1 MSEMPKE
8 KFKGKSKGL
17 RPNPAFNAFPFQLEA
32 KETLGNI
39 CTP

>member
-1 MSEMPKE
+1 MSDIPIE

-17 RPNPAFNAFPFQLEA
+17 RPKPAFNALPFQLEA